1 MCVDR
6 PVKAAIL
13 TLVDRPPLNSV
24 VIAVAGWP
32 TDSDGLTVVLNLQG
46 SGVVLI
52 DPLVAQLGVSRR

>member
-13 TLVDRPPLNSV
+13 TLVDRPPLKSV

-32 TDSDGLTVVLNLQG
+32 TDSDGLTAVLNFQG
-46 SGVVLI
+46 SGVC
-52 DPLVAQLGVSRR
+52 